1 MHKAYGKRS
10 AQLLTM
16 KTGPEQSQFLV
27 ETDLPTL
34 KNGKLSMLIYWR
46 VTISMG
52 FSWKFRDFL
61 VGGLEHEFY
70 FSICWE

>member
-10 AQLLTM
+10 AQLLTI

-52 FSWKFRDFL
+52 FSKMD
-61 VGGLEHEFY
+61 V
-70 FSICWE
+70 